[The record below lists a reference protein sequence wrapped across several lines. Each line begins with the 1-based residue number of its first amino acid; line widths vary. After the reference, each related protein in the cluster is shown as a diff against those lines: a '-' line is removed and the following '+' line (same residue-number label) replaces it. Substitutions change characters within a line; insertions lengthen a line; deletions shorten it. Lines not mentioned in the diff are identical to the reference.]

1 MKTTFGTYAV
11 RLWRWCRPI
20 AIIVLVLTSFRSAV
34 ADWNDVPTGSM
45 KPTILEGDRILVNK
59 LAYDLK
65 LPYTNW
71 HLIEWGQP
79 RRSDIVILY
88 SPVDGTRLVKRVVA
102 VPGDRIEMR
111 SNRLFINGEAASY
124 APLEQDTIDQ
134 IDKDQQPSYQFA
146 TEDIA
151 GQAHPVMV
159 TPGRRSPHSFGPI
172 TVPQGQF
179 FVMGDN
185 RDASAD
191 SRVFGFVDRE
201 LIVGRSTRVAL
212 SVDPDNHYLP
222 RWDRFF
228 RPLP

>member
-1 MKTTFGTYAV
+1 MKTSIKTYV
-11 RLWRWCRPI
+11 VQLWRWCRPI
-20 AIIVLVLTSFRSAV
+20 VIIVLVLTSFRSAV

-65 LPYTNW
+65 LPFTNW
-71 HLIEWGQP
+71 HLIEWSQP
-79 RRSDIVILY
+79 ERSDIVILY
-88 SPVDGTRLVKRVVA
+88 SPKDGTRLVKRVIA

-111 SNRLFINGEAASY
+111 NNRLLINGVAASY
-124 APLEQDTIDQ
+124 TPLEQDTIDQ
-134 IDKDQQPSYQFA
+134 IDKDQQPSYHFA

-151 GQAHPVMV
+151 GQAYPVMV
-159 TPGRRSPHSFGPI
+159 TPGCHAPHSFGPI
-172 TVPQGQF
+172 TVPEGQF

-191 SRVFGFVDRE
+191 SRVFGFVDRD
-201 LIVGRSTRVAL
+201 LIVGRATRVAL